1 MKLHLPLRTKLL
13 VWLLLNFLLLMGIAI
28 VWSGGG
34 GWQMLLSDSVRDRLF
49 DIGQDIGGILSER
62 AETEWS
68 STLRSDGQRLGVRF
82 DCCSDRAGP
91 SLPSLGPSRPPF
103 DRDDDMPAGPPPFGE
118 RPRVPHDDGNPARR
132 FTITH
137 TASGYRVGIPILI
150 GPGVR
155 RHPATLEATASTLPA
170 LIRFLGLE
178 HWFGLVLIAVG
189 ASILFWLPMLAYV
202 TRGVLRITEAT
213 RRIAGGRFDVR
224 VVPIGGD
231 ELGTLAEAVNSMA
244 ERLQHTQEMQRNF
257 LADVAHETT
266 SPLSRVQIALGLLE
280 VRIAESE
287 RSLVADL
294 QEDAQQMSDLL
305 GELLLFSRADR
316 LAANSAPVT
325 RFSLKEMIET
335 AIRNDDLQS
344 RTQLHLAADFEI
356 ESHRP
361 FLLRALSN
369 LLRNAQRYGGADSVI
384 DITVE
389 RAEMVVIRVRDHG
402 PGVPEEAI
410 ARLGEPFY
418 RPEAARSSAT
428 GGFGLGLAIV
438 RRCILACGGTVS
450 FSNRRDGRSGF
461 EVALSFPGSAGT
473 VAAA

>member
-1 MKLHLPLRTKLL
+1 MKLHLPLRAKLL
-13 VWLLLNFLLLMGIAI
+13 VWLLLNFLLLIGIAV

-49 DIGQDIGGILSER
+49 DIGQDIGATLSQR

-68 STLRSDGQRLGVRF
+68 STLRTYGQHLGVRF
-82 DCCSDRAGP
+82 DCCSDPAGRSP
-91 SLPSLGPSRPPF
+91 TGLGPDPPPF
-103 DRDDDMPAGPPPFGE
+103 DPGDGMPAGPPPSGE
-118 RPRVPHDDGNPARR
+118 RPGVPRDGNPARR

-137 TASGYRVGIPILI
+137 TASGYQVGIPILV
-150 GPGVR
+150 GADVR

-178 HWFGLVLIAVG
+178 HWFGLVLVAVG

-213 RRIAGGRFDVR
+213 RRMAGGRFDVR
-224 VVPIGGD
+224 VAPIGGD
-231 ELGTLAEAVNSMA
+231 ELGALAEAVNSMA
-244 ERLQHTQEMQRNF
+244 ERLQHAQEMQRNF

-266 SPLSRVQIALGLLE
+266 SPLSRIQIALGILDA
-280 VRIAESE
+280 RIAESE
-287 RSLVADL
+287 RSLVEDL

-316 LAANSAPVT
+316 AAANSAPAT
-325 RFSLKEMIET
+325 RFSVKEMIET
-335 AIRNDDLQS
+335 AIRNEDLQS

-361 FLLRALSN
+361 FLLRAVSN
-369 LLRNAQRYGGADSVI
+369 LLRNAQRYGGADGVI

-389 RAEMVVIRVRDHG
+389 GAEIVVIRVRDQG

-438 RRCILACGGTVS
+438 RRCIQACRGTVS

-461 EVALSFPGSAGT
+461 EVALSLPGSAGT
-473 VAAA
+473 SPVA

>member
-13 VWLLLNFLLLMGIAI
+13 VWLLLNFLLLMGIAV

-49 DIGQDIGGILSER
+49 GIGQDIGGTLSQR

-68 STLRSDGQRLGVRF
+68 STLRTYSQRFGVRF
-82 DCCSDRAGP
+82 ECCSDSAGP
-91 SLPSLGPSRPPF
+91 SPPGSGPPPL
-103 DRDDDMPAGPPPFGE
+103 DLADDTPPGPPPFGE
-118 RPRVPHDDGNPARR
+118 RSGVPPGADNPGRR
-132 FTITH
+132 FVITH
-137 TASGYRVGIPILI
+137 TSGGYRVGIPILV
-150 GPGVR
+150 GAGVR
-155 RHPATLEATASTLPA
+155 RHPATLEATASTFPG

-189 ASILFWLPMLAYV
+189 ASIVFWLPMLAYV
-202 TRGVLRITEAT
+202 TRGVVRITEAT

-224 VVPIGGD
+224 VAPIGGD

-244 ERLQHTQEMQRNF
+244 ERLQHAREIQRNF

-266 SPLSRVQIALGLLE
+266 SPLSRIQIALGILE
-280 VRIAESE
+280 ARIAESE

-305 GELLLFSRADR
+305 RELLLFSRADR
-316 LAANSAPVT
+316 AAANSAPAT
-325 RFSLKEMIET
+325 RFSVKEMIET
-335 AIRNDDLQS
+335 AIRNEDLQP
-344 RTQLHLAADFEI
+344 RTQLHLAADFEV
-356 ESHRP
+356 ESYRP

-384 DITVE
+384 EVTVE
-389 RAEMVVIRVRDHG
+389 RAEMVVIRVRDQG

-438 RRCILACGGTVS
+438 RRCIQACGGTVG

-461 EVALSFPGSAGT
+461 EAALSFPGSAGAVP
-473 VAAA
+473 VA